1 MQVKHDHALDKARLD
16 RAVEIMR
23 ANKLSFD
30 PDFGKILSVG
40 VINDECYRLFKNML
54 AEIEAILLVGVNYNF
69 NGKMKT
75 CIKTLT
81 KLASQTCYKDDV
93 YYFYDKKDAALAKL
107 SMPEIEEAHNLRK
120 IIKAYAEDTKSGMD
134 FLRGEKSGGADD
146 AACAAN
152 ERLCLATLDGIVKT
166 VNGVVDFRSKKAVE
180 IYEEIVDRMHKWR
193 SGIAKSSGFF
203 DYKTVNALKD
213 IADLAKEWA
222 MLSTAEKV
230 RPVSAEQRSVP
241 LDDLTNIV
249 ESENTY
255 QDVKM
260 FLGRCDDYVYSVCEK
275 SKDEEVRAAVRA
287 YREKLSG
294 AERALQKL
302 AIDKREGRI
311 GEAEYEDAYFEI
323 SNEAKN
329 IRLQLGRVKL
339 DAAIKGEMDFRR
351 ELISRIEQPI
361 RSSYRHVKH
370 NRLHVHMLF
379 ANIDFARIVAV
390 LNNNVFDPN
399 EMNDAIDDI
408 HNALVTRGIIDYNG
422 NLLMSNIKEKL
433 GAEYDAAWSD
443 I

>member
-1 MQVKHDHALDKARLD
+1 
-16 RAVEIMR
+16 
-23 ANKLSFD
+23 
-30 PDFGKILSVG
+30 
-40 VINDECYRLFKNML
+40 
-54 AEIEAILLVGVNYNF
+54 
-69 NGKMKT
+69 
-75 CIKTLT
+75 
-81 KLASQTCYKDDV
+81 
-93 YYFYDKKDAALAKL
+93 
-107 SMPEIEEAHNLRK
+107 
-120 IIKAYAEDTKSGMD
+120 
-134 FLRGEKSGGADD
+134 
-146 AACAAN
+146 
-152 ERLCLATLDGIVKT
+152 
-166 VNGVVDFRSKKAVE
+166 
-180 IYEEIVDRMHKWR
+180 
-193 SGIAKSSGFF
+193 
-203 DYKTVNALKD
+203 
-213 IADLAKEWA
+213 
-222 MLSTAEKV
+222 V
-230 RPVSAEQRSVP
+230 RPADVGQRNLP
-241 LDDLTNIV
+241 EDDLKKFV
-249 ESENTY
+249 ESEKTY
-255 QDVKM
+255 QNVKM

-275 SKDEEVRAAVRA
+275 SKDEEVRAAVRR
-287 YREKLSG
+287 YREKL
-294 AERALQKL
+294 ADTERALQKL

-379 ANIDFARIVAV
+379 ANMNFTRIVAV
-390 LNNNVFDPN
+390 LNNNIFNKN